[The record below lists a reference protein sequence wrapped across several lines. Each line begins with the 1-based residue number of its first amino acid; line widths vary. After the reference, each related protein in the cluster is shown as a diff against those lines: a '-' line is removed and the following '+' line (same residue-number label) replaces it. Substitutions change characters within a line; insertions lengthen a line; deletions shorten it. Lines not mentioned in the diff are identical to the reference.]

1 MIVSSIIWIVFVV
14 TIAYL
19 IVIGMISYGWL
30 KLSAGSAIYEHN
42 DEVLVS
48 IVVAVRNES
57 TNIQKLINQLINQ
70 NYDPNLYDL
79 IIVDDHSTDNT
90 VEIVE
95 QSIKDIS
102 GKQIVVIS
110 AKGEG
115 KKSALKEGIA
125 KSSAK
130 LIITTDGDCSIKT
143 GWITSIVH
151 QYNSSGQ
158 KIILGPVVYENEKSI
173 IQKLFALDFVSLVA
187 AGAGSVGIGLPLIGN
202 GANLA
207 FEREVFLSNEKSGKK
222 FTSGD
227 DVFLI
232 HHVVAKYGSQSVGF
246 LLNEEAIVSTNAPIG
261 IKEFLKQRMRWASKA
276 TGYQLAWPIIVS
288 LTVFLFNTILFLML
302 VGSLLYTWLLPIYI
316 LIIITK
322 FFIDMP
328 LVFRFLT
335 FSSKANLKPLFFFME
350 FVYPIYIVLAAFSS
364 FAFKFEWK
372 GRGELK

>member
-1 MIVSSIIWIVFVV
+1 MIVSSIIWVVFGV

-19 IVIGMISYGWL
+19 IIIGVITYGWL
-30 KLSAGSAIYEHN
+30 KLSNGFNLVECK
-42 DEVLVS
+42 DEIEVS

-57 TNIQKLINQLINQ
+57 ANIQRLINQLIDQ
-70 NYDPNLYDL
+70 NYDPNLYDI
-79 IIVDDHSTDNT
+79 IIVDDHSIDNT

-95 QSIKDIS
+95 QSISDIS

-115 KKSALKEGIA
+115 KKSALKEGIT

-151 QYNSSGQ
+151 QYISRGQ

-173 IQKLFALDFVSLVA
+173 IQKLFALDFISLVA
-187 AGAGSVGIGLPLIGN
+187 AGAGSVGIGLPLMGN

-207 FEREVFLSNEKSGKK
+207 FEREVFLSNEESGKK
-222 FTSGD
+222 YTSGD

-232 HHVVAKYGSQSVGF
+232 HHVVKKYGSQSVGF
-246 LLNEEAIVSTNAPIG
+246 LLNEAAIVSTNAPG
-261 IKEFLKQRMRWASKA
+261 GFNAFLKQRIRWASKA
-276 TGYQLAWPIIVS
+276 TGYQLVWPIIVS

-302 VGSLLYTWLLPIYI
+302 LGSLLYTWLLPIYI

-328 LVFRFLT
+328 LVFKFLT
-335 FSSKANLKPLFFFME
+335 FSNKGNLKPLFFFME
-350 FVYPIYIVLAAFSS
+350 FIYPIYIVVAAFSS
-364 FAFKFEWK
+364 FVFKFEWK